1 MHLMLFPLVVRDS
14 VLLSC
19 FLKMTYLATWAL
31 CDIHHHISVYTL
43 SDLDSFLT

>member
-31 CDIHHHISVYTL
+31 CDIHYHISVYTL